1 MPGILPEKSV
11 DRGAWRATAH
21 GVATSWTWLSV
32 HAAAAVSRRQQS
44 RLTALRLLVTRV
56 TFFLINETKLETD
69 FIAYKWVV
77 LLLVHFHVRPPI
89 SDIDY
94 FKDLHKLSIGM
105 DCFTLVLYSKS
116 DKSSHTWGTEKNAQ
130 VKAWLSNSSEN
141 FFSLILLPLPL
152 KMLLPLRIFINK
164 TSCCNLSSQTL
175 SANSPLILCYW
186 SVISYFPTLV
196 MALG

>member
-1 MPGILPEKSV
+1 M
-11 DRGAWRATAH
+11 DREAWRATAH
-21 GVATSWTWLSV
+21 GVATSRTWLSV

-44 RLTALRLLVTRV
+44 RLTTLRLLVTRV
-56 TFFLINETKLETD
+56 TFFLMNETKLETD

-94 FKDLHKLSIGM
+94 FKDLHKLNIGM

-141 FFSLILLPLPL
+141 FFFFNFAS
-152 KMLLPLRIFINK
+152 
-164 TSCCNLSSQTL
+164 T
-175 SANSPLILCYW
+175 
-186 SVISYFPTLV
+186 
-196 MALG
+196 ALENVVTFKNFY